1 MKLPEESMDVQEQLL
16 EFDQWLT
23 PQLERIKDTDRF
35 KSEISSIT
43 QLIEML
49 APLLDNFSNPSLFTV
64 KNLCSA
70 VIKSSGLCI
79 QGECY
84 FEDEARVQALY
95 NSLFNLLFLA
105 SGATDNNLKNH
116 FLIKLKTDEIE
127 AKYPKRGNGKKTIK
141 FNLVNVPEV
150 LRSASLAKTLA
161 GCYVG
166 GLHCYQDIIKTEP
179 LFSLEI
185 YLTIMLEEYISLIL
199 EDEEE
204 LFQLWSICHAY
215 HSLKQ
220 FSKEHNFGTYL
231 LNSCTIFK
239 VRGSVTASGGH
250 IPEDIL
256 RKKLTTLGMQPYV
269 DFNMTDVEIGK
280 LEVLEGTKRKKKTR
294 AYDFVLPFATPD
306 WENKPKLFIQ
316 SQFYAGDSGSISH
329 KVVDQTT
336 SSRQFTLQKYPSAR
350 FVEYLDGAGYYASLR
365 GDLEHMLTFEDT
377 ASFFQVKTSL
387 VRLRRELQQINY
399 LTPVEFEQCLLMSD
413 NNNLA
418 HIFEMLLADGYSENE
433 IKRVAVTLQENGHI
447 TINHKEVTICE
458 NREAIARKL
467 LILDLAVLNGVKI
480 NDSDRKSGKFLLVPG
495 CGANYAILESEL
507 SKLVTDSLKY
517 RVISALEFVTDIEW
531 LLDEGVM
538 KRR

>member
-1 MKLPEESMDVQEQLL
+1 MKLPEESMDVQEQLF

-35 KSEISSIT
+35 KNEIDSIT
-43 QLIEML
+43 QLIKML
-49 APLLDNFSNPSLFTV
+49 SPIFHGFSDPSLLTV
-64 KNLCSA
+64 KNLCAA
-70 VIKSSGLCI
+70 VIESSNLCI

-84 FEDEARVQALY
+84 FEDEARVQSLY

-127 AKYPKRGNGKKTIK
+127 PKYPKRGNGKKTIK
-141 FNLVNVPEV
+141 FKLVDIPPV
-150 LRSASLAKTLA
+150 LQSDSLAKTLA

-166 GLHCYQDIIKTEP
+166 GVSSYQDIVLTEP
-179 LFSLEI
+179 LFSLEV
-185 YLTIMLEEYISLIL
+185 YLSTMLEEYVSLIL

-215 HSLKQ
+215 NSLEQ
-220 FSKEHNFGTYL
+220 FSTEHSFGKYL

-250 IPEDIL
+250 IPEEIL
-256 RKKLTTLGMQPYV
+256 RKKMTTLGMQPNV

-280 LEVLEGTKRKKKTR
+280 QEIIEGSKRKKKTR
-294 AYDFVLPFATPD
+294 AYDFVLPFATPN

-329 KVVDQTT
+329 KVVDQTA
-336 SSRQFTLQKYPSAR
+336 SSRQFTLQKYPHAR

-365 GDLEHMLTFEDT
+365 GDLEHMLTFDDT
-377 ASFFQVKTSL
+377 ASFFQVRTSL
-387 VRLRRELQQINY
+387 VRLRRELQQISY
-399 LTPVEFEQCLLMSD
+399 LTPVEFEQCLLMSED
-413 NNNLA
+413 NSLE
-418 HIFEMLLADGYSENE
+418 HIVDMLLNDGYSEEE
-433 IKRVAVTLQENGHI
+433 INRVKLFLQEHSHVV
-447 TINHKEVTICE
+447 INDNKVTICE
-458 NREAIARKL
+458 NRESIARRL
-467 LILDLAVLNGVKI
+467 LTLDLAVLNGMKI
-480 NDSDRKSGKFLLVPG
+480 NDSERKTGKFLLVPG
-495 CGANYAILESEL
+495 CGANFAILESEL
-507 SKLVTDSLKY
+507 SKLVTNNLKY
-517 RVISALEFVTDIEW
+517 RVISAHEFVTDIEW

>member
-1 MKLPEESMDVQEQLL
+1 MKLPEELMDVQEQLL

-43 QLIEML
+43 QLIKKL
-49 APLLDNFSNPSLFTV
+49 SPILHGFSEPSLFTI
-64 KNLCSA
+64 KNLCAA
-70 VIKSSGLCI
+70 VIKSSDLCI

-116 FLIKLKTDEIE
+116 FLIKLKADDIQP
-127 AKYPKRGNGKKTIK
+127 KYPKRGNGKKRIK
-141 FNLVNVPEV
+141 FKLVNVPPV
-150 LRSASLAKTLA
+150 LQSDSLAKTLA

-166 GLHCYQDIIKTEP
+166 GRSSYQGIILTEP

-185 YLTIMLEEYISLIL
+185 YLSTLLEEYVSLIL
-199 EDEEE
+199 EGEEE

-215 HSLKQ
+215 NSLEK
-220 FSKEHNFGTYL
+220 FSKERNFGTYL

-250 IPEDIL
+250 IPEKIL
-256 RKKLTTLGMQPYV
+256 RKKLTILGMQPDV

-280 LEVLEGTKRKKKTR
+280 QEVLEGSKRKKKTR
-294 AYDFVLPFATPD
+294 AYDFVLPFETPN

-329 KVVDQTT
+329 KVVDQTM
-336 SSRQFTLQKYPSAR
+336 SSRQFTLRKYPHAR

-377 ASFFQVKTSL
+377 ASFFQVRTAL
-387 VRLRRELQQINY
+387 VRLRRELQRISY
-399 LTPVEFEQCLLMSD
+399 LTPVEFEQCLLMSED
-413 NNNLA
+413 NNLE
-418 HIFEMLLADGYSENE
+418 HIVDMLLNDGYSEEE
-433 IKRVAVTLQENGHI
+433 INRVKLILQESGHVV
-447 TINHKEVTICE
+447 TINNKLTICE
-458 NREAIARKL
+458 NREVIARRL
-467 LILDLAVLNGVKI
+467 LILDLAVINGMKI
-480 NDSDRKSGKFLLVPG
+480 NDSERKTGKFLLVPG
-495 CGANYAILESEL
+495 CGANFAILESEL
-507 SKLVTDSLKY
+507 SRLITKNLKY
-517 RVISALEFVTDIEW
+517 RVISAHEFVTDIEW